1 MSEQRELHFAVHGH
15 FYQPPRENPWTE
27 EMPVEPSAAP
37 FHDWNARIEAEC
49 YRPNAFARIV
59 DDHGMVVAIVNN
71 YSLLGFNVG
80 PTLAAWLARHAPAT
94 YERMVVA
101 DGDAGT
107 AIAQA
112 YHHSILPLATRR
124 DVRTEIRWGLAD
136 FEHRFGRRAEGIWLP
151 ESAVNDEVLAVLVE
165 EGVGFTI
172 LGPQQATDPV
182 GPGTTAWWEHPDA
195 SGRRIALVFFDG
207 PLSHDVAFGL
217 AGTSV
222 HALVDRAQA
231 AAPDGG
237 LVVVAT
243 DGETFGHHHPFT
255 ERAVAYALA
264 VEAPQRGLGV
274 GAIARW
280 LEDHPPASTATVRES
295 AWSCA
300 HGVGRWRTDC
310 GCSTGGR
317 PGTSQAWRAPLRA
330 ALDLLRDHAAE
341 VFERRGKGVL
351 QDHWAAR
358 DAYVR
363 VLLGEVTPEDF
374 VAEHG
379 WPGADHVEA
388 LTLLELQRQ
397 VLLMYTSC
405 GWFFHDLAGIETVQI
420 LRYAARALDLMAD
433 LGEAPPAEAFLDLL
447 DQAESNE
454 PREGGGRQVWARH
467 VVPARVG
474 AERVVAHLALLE
486 LLEGAPPGP
495 VVGGYEVTVEQHNYE
510 ERGVAALCAGRARLV
525 HRRTRRT
532 QEFVFAALHL
542 GALDVVG
549 ACRLSGDP
557 DDDANLVDALMVRW
571 RAGDRLTAVLRGI
584 VQDFGPGEFG
594 LSAALPGAEGR
605 ILERTAHS
613 LTDRF
618 TAEFDR
624 LLADNRR
631 SLAALAEADYPL
643 PAELRTPIELAL
655 SRRLLGDLV
664 ALSTSDDRLA
674 LQSAAQTTAEA
685 VEAGVS
691 LARAEVASAATEA
704 LRAVAARAVASGDDE
719 AIEAAL
725 RLVRLL
731 RDAGIGVRTD
741 AAQEVLYDV
750 LLADGEGL
758 LAELGRELGLAVDD
772 LGVPR

>member
-1 MSEQRELHFAVHGH
+1 MSVHLAVHGH

-27 EMPVEPSAAP
+27 EVPVEPSAAP
-37 FHDWNARIEAEC
+37 FHDWNARIEAES

-71 YSLLGFNVG
+71 YALLGFNLG
-80 PTLAAWLARHAPAT
+80 PTLAAWLERHAAVT
-94 YERMVVA
+94 YGRMLAA
-101 DGDAGT
+101 DAEVGT

-112 YHHSILPLATRR
+112 YHHSILPLATGR
-124 DVRTEIRWGLAD
+124 DARTEIRWGLAD

-151 ESAVNDEVLAVLVE
+151 ETAVNDDVLALLVD
-165 EGVGFTI
+165 EGLAYTI
-172 LGPQQATDPV
+172 LGPQQAATPV
-182 GPGTTAWWEHPDA
+182 APGASAWWEHPDG
-195 SGRRIALVFFDG
+195 SGRRLALVFFDG

-217 AGTSV
+217 ASTSAQ
-222 HALVDRAQA
+222 ALVDRAEA
-231 AAPDGG
+231 AAPRGG

-255 ERAVAYALA
+255 ERAIAYALA
-264 VEAPQRGLGV
+264 VEAPRRELEV
-274 GAIARW
+274 GPIAAW
-280 LEDHPPASTATVRES
+280 LAAHPPVTTVAIRES

-300 HGVGRWRTDC
+300 HGVGRWQSDC

-317 PGTSQAWRAPLRA
+317 PGTNQAWREPLRA

-341 VFERRGKGVL
+341 VFERRGKGVF
-351 QDHWAAR
+351 QDPWEAR
-358 DAYVR
+358 DGYVH
-363 VLLGEVTPEDF
+363 VLLGAVAPEDY
-374 VAEHG
+374 VAERG
-379 WPGADHVEA
+379 WAGADHIEA

-405 GWFFHDLAGIETVQI
+405 GWFFHDLAGIETIQI
-420 LRYAARALDLMAD
+420 LRYAARAMDLMAD
-433 LGEAPPAEAFLDLL
+433 LGEAPPTEAFLDVLET
-447 DQAESNE
+447 AESNE
-454 PREGGGRQVWARH
+454 LREGNGRQVWARH

-474 AERVVAHLALLE
+474 PERVVAHLALLE
-486 LLEGAPPGP
+486 LLEGTSPGP
-495 VVGGYEVTVEQHNYE
+495 VVGGYEVEIEQHIYE

-525 HRRTRRT
+525 HRRTRRS
-532 QEFVFAALHL
+532 QAFVFAALHL

-549 ACRLSGDP
+549 ACRPSGDP
-557 DDDANLVDALMVRW
+557 DDDAHLVDALMVRW

-605 ILERTAHS
+605 ILERTARG

-631 SLAALAEADYPL
+631 SLAALAEAGYPL
-643 PAELRTPIELAL
+643 PAELRAPVELAL

-664 ALSTSDDRLA
+664 AATTGEDGLA
-674 LQSAAQTTAEA
+674 LQAAAQTVAEA
-685 VEAGVS
+685 VDAGVS
-691 LARAEVASAATEA
+691 PSSGEVVAAATAALEA
-704 LRAVAARAVASGDDE
+704 LTVRAVERQGDE
-719 AIEAAL
+719 AVGAAL

-731 RDAGIGVRTD
+731 RDAGIEARTD
-741 AAQEVLYDV
+741 RAQEVLYDV
-750 LLADGEGL
+750 LLEDGRGL
-758 LAELGRELGLAVDD
+758 LADLGRELGLAVDH
-772 LGVPR
+772 LGVPYS

>member
-37 FHDWNARIEAEC
+37 FHDWNERIEAEC

-94 YERMVVA
+94 YDRMVAA
-101 DGDAGT
+101 DRDAGT

-112 YHHSILPLATRR
+112 YHHPILPLATRR
-124 DVRTEIRWGLAD
+124 DMRTEIRWGLAD

-172 LGPQQATDPV
+172 LGPQQAAEPV
-182 GPGTTAWWEHPDA
+182 EPGATAWWEHPDA

-217 AGTSV
+217 ASTS
-222 HALVDRAQA
+222 ALPSSTGPRPPPPTAASWSWRPTVRRSVTTTPSPNGPSPTPSRWRRRSGGWAWEPSPAGWTSTRPPRRRRSARARG
-231 AAPDGG
+231 AAPTAWAGG
-237 LVVVAT
+237 APT
-243 DGETFGHHHPFT
+243 AGAR
-255 ERAVAYALA
+255 RAGGR
-264 VEAPQRGLGV
+264 APRRPGGPRC
-274 GAIARW
+274 A
-280 LEDHPPASTATVRES
+280 PPST
-295 AWSCA
+295 SCA
-300 HGVGRWRTDC
+300 TTSPRCSSGGARACSRTSGRRATRTC
-310 GCSTGGR
+310 
-317 PGTSQAWRAPLRA
+317 
-330 ALDLLRDHAAE
+330 E
-341 VFERRGKGVL
+341 
-351 QDHWAAR
+351 
-358 DAYVR
+358 

-397 VLLMYTSC
+397 ALLMYTSC
-405 GWFFHDLAGIETVQI
+405 GWFFHDLAGIETIQI
-420 LRYAARALDLMAD
+420 LRYAARALDLVAD
-433 LGEAPPAEAFLDLL
+433 LGEAPPTEAFLDML

-454 PREGGGRQVWARH
+454 SREGGGRQVWARH

-474 AERVVAHLALLE
+474 PERVVAHLRAARAARGRAARPGRRRLRGDRRAAPLR
-486 LLEGAPPGP
+486 GA
-495 VVGGYEVTVEQHNYE
+495 
-510 ERGVAALCAGRARLV
+510 VAALCAGRAHLV

-532 QEFVFAALHL
+532 QDFVFAALHL

-557 DDDANLVDALMVRW
+557 HDDANLVDALMVRW

-605 ILERTAHS
+605 ILERTA
-613 LTDRF
+613 TRPDRPVHG
-618 TAEFDR
+618 R
-624 LLADNRR
+624 VRP
-631 SLAALAEADYPL
+631 AA
-643 PAELRTPIELAL
+643 
-655 SRRLLGDLV
+655 G
-664 ALSTSDDRLA
+664 
-674 LQSAAQTTAEA
+674 
-685 VEAGVS
+685 
-691 LARAEVASAATEA
+691 
-704 LRAVAARAVASGDDE
+704 
-719 AIEAAL
+719 
-725 RLVRLL
+725 
-731 RDAGIGVRTD
+731 
-741 AAQEVLYDV
+741 
-750 LLADGEGL
+750 
-758 LAELGRELGLAVDD
+758 
-772 LGVPR
+772 